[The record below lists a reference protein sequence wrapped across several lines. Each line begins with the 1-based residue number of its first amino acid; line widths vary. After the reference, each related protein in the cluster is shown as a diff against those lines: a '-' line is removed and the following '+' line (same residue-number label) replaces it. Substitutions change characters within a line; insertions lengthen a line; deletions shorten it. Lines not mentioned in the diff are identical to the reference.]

1 MNIRLILTG
10 LVACAAIG
18 VMPGIT
24 RAQIFVANA
33 SSGTV
38 GEYTLLGKTVN
49 PALISGLSQ
58 PFGIAASGGNLFVA
72 NYLAGTIGKYTTS
85 GRR

>member
-1 MNIRLILTG
+1 MNIRLL
-10 LVACAAIG
+10 LSALAAFAALCA
-18 VMPGIT
+18 MPGIT

-49 PALISGLSQ
+49 PALISGLS
-58 PFGIAASGGNLFVA
+58 
-72 NYLAGTIGKYTTS
+72 
-85 GRR
+85 